1 MSFLKRKW
9 LIIVVGFVVVSVGMF
24 LLWRNNVSQET
35 VVIYKTTQPIK
46 LQKNAINSTAH
57 SHDPVHDHNHSHDTT
72 PHFHTVQKPS
82 KEETYDW
89 RDNSTLDAPPKM
101 DPWKNLHMQQADT
114 AAASLEDSEVYP
126 PRNWHL
132 TEDPELFVEYYRA
145 VLLEKFGDI
154 PQIHIVVEDERKH
167 RLGLSQTLDELIAYL
182 EALYY
187 LFPRKET
194 LRSLEH
200 ARELKAEGGQVNIIQ
215 EKKPR

>member
-1 MSFLKRKW
+1 MFFLKGNW
-9 LIIVVGFVVVSVGMF
+9 PIIVVGFVVVSVGIF
-24 LLWRNNVSQET
+24 LVWRNNVSQET

-46 LQKNAINSTAH
+46 QQTNMINSAVD
-57 SHDPVHDHNHSHDTT
+57 SRNPVHGHNHSHDPTT
-72 PHFHTVQKPS
+72 HFHTVQKSAKDEAP
-82 KEETYDW
+82 DW
-89 RDNSTLDAPPKM
+89 RDDSTLDAPPKT
-101 DPWKNLHMQQADT
+101 DPWKNLYMQQADT
-114 AAASLEDSEVYP
+114 AAASREVYP

-145 VLLEKFGDI
+145 VLLERFGDI
-154 PQIHIVVEDERKH
+154 PQVHIVVEDERKQ
-167 RLGLSQTLDELIAYL
+167 RLGLSQTLDELITYL

-215 EKKPR
+215 KEKPR